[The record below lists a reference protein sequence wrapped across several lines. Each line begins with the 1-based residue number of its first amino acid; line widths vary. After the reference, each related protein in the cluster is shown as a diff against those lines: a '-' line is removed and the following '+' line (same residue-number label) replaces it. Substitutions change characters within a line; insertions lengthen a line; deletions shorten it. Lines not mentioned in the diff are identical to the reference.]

1 MIMIMNYSYKYKA
14 EIKHDN
20 KWVQYYI
27 LNNIGL
33 DYNLTKEVIDTLP
46 KTLSGRILTNVDG
59 YNPSGWFIHITANK
73 EDVRFIKEAIFKNI
87 VPFEHPS

>member
-1 MIMIMNYSYKYKA
+1 MNNSQKYKA

-33 DYNLTKEVIDTLP
+33 DYKLTKDVIDTLP

-59 YNPSGWFIHITANK
+59 YNPSGWFTHIMANK
-73 EDVRFIKEAIFKNI
+73 EDIRFVKESIVKNT
-87 VPFEHPS
+87 VPFESPS

>member
-1 MIMIMNYSYKYKA
+1 MNNSHEYKA
-14 EIKHDN
+14 EIQHDN

-33 DYNLTKEVIDTLP
+33 DYKITKEVIDTLP

-59 YNPSGWFIHITANK
+59 YNPSGWYRHITANK
-73 EDVRFIKEAIFKNI
+73 EDVRFIKKTIVKNT